1 MADENMKVVDDVFG
15 AEADG
20 FDGEKFEIL
29 AAASEV
35 KVTKGADPEALTA
48 AGEDYKAG
56 DVIRIEAWLCHSFPF
71 VNTNGYRFDEKDLY
85 AAVADGQFHV
95 ESGVVLDVNH
105 DFVVRGVVLKGST
118 KKRTLDGAGEVVGVK
133 IDSLF
138 LAWRFHDVAEKI
150 LQEAGSG
157 QLEFSMTCYTN
168 KVECAVC
175 GNVSTTRAGGCEHV
189 RNGGEIW
196 VREPRFKTASIILPP
211 HNPADR
217 NATATDVS
225 FTASDEANQNDAT
238 DLEAT
243 EIEHTDT
250 NLEVTMEK
258 DIQRLEAENAELK
271 DKLALAEA
279 AAAEADQNAADQK
292 ISDLEAAKADM
303 ETKAGALEAEKA
315 ELTDKV
321 GALEAD
327 KAALEAANA
336 ELEAQLA
343 TITAENKKLQMV
355 QANAARKEK
364 IEEVVGNKL
373 EASAV
378 AGMVTSWM
386 FAEADGEISGRSDA
400 EFEAF
405 VAGLANAVDLI
416 VAEPEEK
423 KSEMVTDP
431 QNGGIGV
438 ASGASADE
446 PKKTAM
452 DKLFDA
458 I

>member
-1 MADENMKVVDDVFG
+1 MAGDNTKVEVSSI
-15 AEADG
+15 EADW

-29 AAASEV
+29 VAAKEV

-105 DFVVRGVVLKGST
+105 DFVVRGIVLNGAT
-118 KKRTLDGAGEVVGVK
+118 KKRVLDEAGEVVGVK

-138 LAWRFHDVAEKI
+138 LAWRFQDIAEKI
-150 LQEAGSG
+150 LQEAEKG
-157 QLEFSMTCYTN
+157 QLEFSMTCCTN
-168 KVECAVC
+168 KVECATC
-175 GNVSTTRAGGCEHV
+175 GNISTNRATACEHV

-211 HNPADR
+211 HNPADQ

-225 FTASDEANQNDAT
+225 FTASDEANEEDAT

-279 AAAEADQNAADQK
+279 AAAEADQNATEQRIADLEAANTDLQAK
-292 ISDLEAAKADM
+292 VDALEGEKSGLTEQIGTLEAEKATLEAAKAD
-303 ETKAGALEAEKA
+303 LES
-315 ELTDKV
+315 
-321 GALEAD
+321 
-327 KAALEAANA
+327 
-336 ELEAQLA
+336 QIA

-355 QANAARKEK
+355 QANAARKAK

-373 EASAV
+373 EASAI
-378 AGMVTSWM
+378 AEMVTSWM
-386 FAEADGEISGRSDA
+386 FAEADGEISGRPDT

-405 VAGLANAVDLI
+405 VAGLTNAVGLI
-416 VAEPEEK
+416 ATEPEEK
-423 KSEMVTDP
+423 ESDLVTDP

-438 ASGASADE
+438 AAGKAADE
-446 PKKTAM
+446 TEKTAM
-452 DKLFDA
+452 EKLFDA